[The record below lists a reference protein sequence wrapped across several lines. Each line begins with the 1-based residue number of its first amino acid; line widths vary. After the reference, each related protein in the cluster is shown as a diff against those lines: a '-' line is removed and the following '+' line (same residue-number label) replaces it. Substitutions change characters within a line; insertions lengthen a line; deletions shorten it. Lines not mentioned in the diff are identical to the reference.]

1 MIKNSFLVS
10 FLSLV
15 MMSATGQYSR
25 YIVQLKDKKGT
36 AHNLSNA
43 STYLSA
49 KAIERRIKQKLT
61 VDSTDLPISVSYLD
75 SIRAVPNV
83 QVINVSKWLNQVLIR
98 TTDANAITKIN
109 SFPFVK
115 KTDGIATQAN
125 PLIDVPIQNKFK
137 ETVQPI
143 PPAELI
149 NGAFGAKGTNGI
161 QTLNYGSSLN
171 QIRLHEGEYLH
182 DLGFTGEGIT
192 IAVLDAG
199 FFGYKTNSALDSS
212 RMKGNILGEWD
223 YVLNESSVNEDHP
236 HGLYCLSIIAA
247 NKPGQYVGAAP
258 HAKFYL
264 FRTEEAAT
272 EYPVEEQ
279 NWVVA
284 AEYSDSAGVDMISS
298 SLGYSDFDD
307 PSFNYTHAQR
317 NGNFSII
324 TRGADIAAR
333 KGIIVMNSAGNS
345 GNATGEGKFVSCPA
359 DGDSVFTVGATN
371 VTGTIASFSS
381 WGPNGAGRVK
391 PNIVSVGQGTA
402 LINTSGNPSSGN
414 GTSFSNPLACGLIAC
429 LWQAFPEFTNMEI
442 MTAVQ
447 KSSNRFN
454 NPDDRYGYGIP
465 NFRLAHGILTK
476 ERELKNFNTILGDGW
491 LKAYPN
497 PFTQVQSF
505 RVAFKAPTDGIGI
518 FQVVNAAGQL
528 MDARSLNI
536 TNDQLYLIDF
546 TNTDKLQKGVYFI
559 RYTDGKNKK
568 TLKIVKQ

>member
-1 MIKNSFLVS
+1 
-10 FLSLV
+10 

-61 VDSTDLPISVSYLD
+61 VDSTDLPIAVSYLD

-115 KTDGIATQAN
+115 KTDGIAAQAN

-149 NGAFGAKGTNGI
+149 NGAFGTKGTSGI

-199 FFGYKTNSALDSS
+199 FFGYKTNAALDSS

-324 TRGADIAAR
+324 TRGADLAAK

-345 GNATGEGKFVSCPA
+345 GNAAGEGKFVSCPA

-381 WGPNGAGRVK
+381 WGPNGAGKVK

-442 MTAVQ
+442 MSAVQ
-447 KSSNRFN
+447 KSSSRFST
-454 NPDDRYGYGIP
+454 PDDRYGYGIP
-465 NFRLAHGILTK
+465 NFRLAHGILSK
-476 ERELKNFNTILGDGW
+476 ERELKNFNTILGDTW

-497 PFTQVQSF
+497 PFTQLQSF

-528 MDARSLNI
+528 MDARSMNI
-536 TNDQLYLIDF
+536 TLNQLYLIDF
-546 TNTDKLQKGVYFI
+546 TNTDKLQKGVYFV